1 MGDEKLSCDV
11 IFCPEVSGD
20 TYEVSQVYQQVTTN
34 RTALMRGTLS
44 SYIQLVTCIQVTVS
58 DDHNNQYK
66 VQKEFS
72 DFVQLAKM
80 INKDIPRAK
89 LELPPRGA
97 KAFIA
102 KLSYKKF
109 QQTRLVFSTFATV
122 PTYIEIS

>member
-1 MGDEKLSCDV
+1 M
-11 IFCPEVSGD
+11 CPTSKPGRQGMVL
-20 TYEVSQVYQQVTTN
+20 
-34 RTALMRGTLS
+34 ALLHAWHE
-44 SYIQLVTCIQVTVS
+44 QLVTCIQVTVS

-109 QQTRLVFSTFATV
+109 QQTR
-122 PTYIEIS
+122 